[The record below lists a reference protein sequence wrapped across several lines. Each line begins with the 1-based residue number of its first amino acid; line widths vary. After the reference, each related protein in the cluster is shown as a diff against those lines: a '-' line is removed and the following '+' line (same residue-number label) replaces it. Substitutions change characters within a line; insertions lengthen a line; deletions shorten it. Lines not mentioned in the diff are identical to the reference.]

1 MGESAKQTNPSAA
14 DDGSAAALAPA
25 RKERSK
31 TARIPESRHAA
42 AALII
47 GHDHARHIA
56 ATVRA
61 ARAIPGV
68 DLVLVVDDAS
78 TDNTQDLARKAGAVV
93 VRHSHNR
100 GRSASIE
107 TGASVIAMRDEP
119 GAIPR
124 AILLLDGSLGNYAI
138 GAAPLVPAVTESMC
152 DVAIGLT
159 EAQRT
164 ANGPSARAARKAI
177 ENATNWTPEQPLN
190 RIRCVTRPALEAAM
204 PLARGAGLEVA
215 MTLDVIAAGF
225 LVTEVECEIR
235 HKPHTGDHHSPGT
248 RGTQYRD
255 VMLAISNRRL
265 RSGARA
271 ARRALTSRIP
281 RRDAKG
287 PAEAEA

>member
-1 MGESAKQTNPSAA
+1 MGESAKQTKVSAA
-14 DDGSAAALAPA
+14 EDGSATAPA
-25 RKERSK
+25 PRGRKQPQ
-31 TARIPESRHAA
+31 TPRIPESHHAA
-42 AALII
+42 AALIVA
-47 GHDHARHIA
+47 HDHARHIA

-61 ARAIPGV
+61 ARAIPGI
-68 DLVLVVDDAS
+68 DLVLVVDDGS

-93 VRHSHNR
+93 VRHSHHR

-164 ANGPSARAARKAI
+164 ANGPSAKAARKAI
-177 ENATNWTPEQPLN
+177 EKATNWTPEQPLN

-215 MTLDVIAAGF
+215 MTLDVIAAGY

-235 HKPHTGDHHSPGT
+235 HKPHTGDHHSLGT

-255 VMLAISNRRL
+255 VMLAISNRRV

-271 ARRALTSRIP
+271 ARRAVTSRLP
-281 RRDAKG
+281 RRGTREPTK
-287 PAEAEA
+287 AEA